1 MTAAAL
7 VLNLPSPIV
16 AAPHRKILIS
26 PAAQLQANHRL
37 DALNLILS
45 YQRDPQRFGHLH
57 LADSKPITSYSRMVE
72 YVAETHGVNI
82 RTLYR
87 WLRDYKTGGLPA
99 LADKTRQG
107 SYFFAAYPKAAWLA
121 ESMSQRRHLEK
132 QTRNTLSAITLVARK
147 NGAQT
152 PLEAMAQR
160 LQLPADTDLD
170 DVEWML
176 SVPAQHPLAG
186 GAPLR

>member
-1 MTAAAL
+1 LADHQKRLVRECAILLNNRRYIPVDQAGWETLHAMNEREVVIAYNQGDIENAAAVDLNGNFLAALQPEEL
-7 VLNLPSPIV
+7 VRF
-16 AAPHRKILIS
+16 APFDPYTK
-26 PAAQLQANHRL
+26 AQ
-37 DALNLILS
+37 
-45 YQRDPQRFGHLH
+45 
-57 LADSKPITSYSRMVE
+57 V
-72 YVAETHGVNI
+72 
-82 RTLYR
+82 
-87 WLRDYKTGGLPA
+87 
-99 LADKTRQG
+99 
-107 SYFFAAYPKAAWLA
+107 A